1 LVTPRRLTAR
11 PAEPASISDNA
22 AGSAIAAS

>member
-11 PAEPASISDNA
+11 PDGSGPVSVKA